1 MEKEKKSLMEKVKGW
16 SKKGK
21 IGLITIIMIIIVII
35 VSVIILNLNNNSNND
50 NNAQQSI
57 TENTIT
63 AEELKDYLKQL
74 EMGNYIQDD
83 SVKLGPIIDFNY
95 NNYNKLVSYSCIYH
109 NNNVT
114 MNEGGLV
121 LINEDTKEFK
131 NIAQPIETS
140 AIIYDLNTQ
149 NQSDK
154 LKEIMSLVSTYFI
167 ENGIDNFG
175 SVRASSSN
183 TLDKYAELGK
193 DIGTIVGIKEGRTIV
208 ENKYMSNIK
217 YKNEDTRDSSLL
229 YERMNIF
236 PMYLGATTTEME
248 YAWDSIGL
256 PEDALGLLTSEE
268 KTTMA
273 MVNGPAYRNVKKYT
287 IAEFNTATN
296 NPKIVGKYSSKEDA
310 KNALKLEE
318 ATDEPIIETEESKE
332 FAGIEQMIGFLNSYY
347 DLNFNPTDEQMR
359 EIMEFSNTTD
369 EFNNDTL
376 LEFILQKG
384 WTTSGTGT
392 VDNNSGNSNSGTT
405 SNSNNS
411 NNNSNN
417 NNNNNNTNQ
426 NSSDSN
432 TSTYEEIKAT
442 LSINIKDLI
451 NSSTD
456 SEVKTILQSNTL
468 QVSIFV
474 DGSIEGSE
482 YLMYHGGIDS
492 IPNTIAEDFTFD
504 VTKNKSIK
512 SNVRIVIDN
521 TSTMIREST
530 LYDKSIT
537 FDKTETYTIK

>member
-1 MEKEKKSLMEKVKGW
+1 MEKEKKSLLEKFKGL
-16 SKKGK
+16 SKKWK

-35 VSVIILNLNNNSNND
+35 VGVIIFNLNNNSNND

-63 AEELKDYLKQL
+63 TEQLKNYLKQL
-74 EMGNYIQDD
+74 EMGNYIKDD

-95 NNYNKLVSYSCIYH
+95 NNYNKRVSYSCIYH

-114 MNEGGLV
+114 MNEGGLILV
-121 LINEDTKEFK
+121 NEENKEYK

-140 AIIYDLNTQ
+140 AIIYDLNTK
-149 NQSDK
+149 NQSDH
-154 LKEIMSLVSTYFI
+154 LKEIMSLLSTYFI

-175 SVRASSSN
+175 SVRANSSD

-217 YKNEDTRDSSLL
+217 YKNEDTGDSSLL

-248 YAWDSIGL
+248 YVWDSIGL

-273 MVNGPAYRNVKKYT
+273 MVNGPAYRNVTKYT

-310 KNALKLEE
+310 KSALKLEE

-332 FAGIEQMIGFLNSYY
+332 VAGIEQMIGFLNSYY
-347 DLNFNPTDEQMR
+347 DLNFTPTDEQMQ
-359 EIMEFSNTTD
+359 EIIEFSNSTD

-376 LEFILQKG
+376 MEFILQKG
-384 WTTSGTGT
+384 WTASGTGT
-392 VDNNSGNSNSGTT
+392 VDNSSENSNSGTT

-411 NNNSNN
+411 SGNNKNTNKNSN
-417 NNNNNNTNQ
+417 
-426 NSSDSN
+426 DSN

-451 NSSTD
+451 NNSTD
-456 SEVKTILQSNTL
+456 PEVETILQSNTL

-474 DGSIEGSE
+474 EESEEKSE

-492 IPNTIAEDFTFD
+492 IPNTITQEFTFD
-504 VTKNKSIK
+504 ITNKTSIK

-537 FDKTETYTIK
+537 FDKTGTYTIK

>member
-1 MEKEKKSLMEKVKGW
+1 MEKEKKSLLEKFKGL
-16 SKKGK
+16 SKKWK

-35 VSVIILNLNNNSNND
+35 VGVIIFNLNNNSNND
-50 NNAQQSI
+50 NNAQQYI

-63 AEELKDYLKQL
+63 TEELKNYLKQL

-114 MNEGGLV
+114 MNEGGLILV
-121 LINEDTKEFK
+121 NEENKEYK

-140 AIIYDLNTQ
+140 AIIYDLNTK
-149 NQSDK
+149 NQSDH
-154 LKEIMSLVSTYFI
+154 LKEIMSLLSTYFI

-175 SVRASSSN
+175 SVRANSSD

-217 YKNEDTRDSSLL
+217 YKNEDTGDSSLL

-310 KNALKLEE
+310 KSALKLEE

-332 FAGIEQMIGFLNSYY
+332 VAGIEQMIGFLNSYY
-347 DLNFNPTDEQMR
+347 DLNFTPTDEQMQ
-359 EIMEFSNTTD
+359 EIIEFSNSTD

-376 LEFILQKG
+376 MEFILQKG
-384 WTTSGTGT
+384 WTASGTGT
-392 VDNNSGNSNSGTT
+392 VDNSSENSNSGTT

-411 NNNSNN
+411 SGNNKNTNKNSN
-417 NNNNNNTNQ
+417 
-426 NSSDSN
+426 DSN

-451 NSSTD
+451 NNSTD
-456 SEVKTILQSNTL
+456 PEVETILQSNTL

-474 DGSIEGSE
+474 EESEEKSE

-492 IPNTIAEDFTFD
+492 IPNTITQEFTFD
-504 VTKNKSIK
+504 ITNKTSIK

-537 FDKTETYTIK
+537 FDKTGTYTIK

>member
-1 MEKEKKSLMEKVKGW
+1 MEKEKKSLVEKFKGL

-35 VSVIILNLNNNSNND
+35 VGVIIFNLNNNSNND

-63 AEELKDYLKQL
+63 TEELKNYLKQL

-114 MNEGGLV
+114 MNEGGLI
-121 LINEDTKEFK
+121 LANEENKEYK
-131 NIAQPIETS
+131 NISQPIETS

-154 LKEIMSLVSTYFI
+154 LKEIMSLLSTYFI

-175 SVRASSSN
+175 SVRASSSD

-217 YKNEDTRDSSLL
+217 YKNEDTGDSSLL

-310 KNALKLEE
+310 KSALKLEE

-332 FAGIEQMIGFLNSYY
+332 VAGIEQMIGFLNSYY
-347 DLNFNPTDEQMR
+347 DLNFTPTDEQMQ
-359 EIMEFSNTTD
+359 EIIEFSNSTD

-376 LEFILQKG
+376 MEFILQKG
-384 WTTSGTGT
+384 WTASGTGT
-392 VDNNSGNSNSGTT
+392 VDNSSENSNSGTT

-411 NNNSNN
+411 SSNNKNTNKNSN
-417 NNNNNNTNQ
+417 
-426 NSSDSN
+426 DSN

-451 NSSTD
+451 NNSTD
-456 SEVKTILQSNTL
+456 PEVETILQSNTL

-474 DGSIEGSE
+474 EGSEEKSE
-482 YLMYHGGIDS
+482 YLMYHGGINS
-492 IPNTIAEDFTFD
+492 IPNTITQEFTFD
-504 VTKNKSIK
+504 ITNKTSIK

-537 FDKTETYTIK
+537 FDKTGTYTIK

>member
-1 MEKEKKSLMEKVKGW
+1 MEKEKKSLLEKFKGL
-16 SKKGK
+16 SKKWK

-35 VSVIILNLNNNSNND
+35 VGVIIFNLNNNSNND

-63 AEELKDYLKQL
+63 TEELKNYLKQL

-114 MNEGGLV
+114 MNEGGLILV
-121 LINEDTKEFK
+121 NEENKEYK

-140 AIIYDLNTQ
+140 AIIYDLNTK
-149 NQSDK
+149 NQSDH
-154 LKEIMSLVSTYFI
+154 LKEIMSLLSTYFI

-175 SVRASSSN
+175 SVRANSSD

-217 YKNEDTRDSSLL
+217 YKNEDTGDSSLL

-310 KNALKLEE
+310 KSALKLEE

-332 FAGIEQMIGFLNSYY
+332 VAGIEQMIGFLNSYY
-347 DLNFNPTDEQMR
+347 DLNFTPTDEQMQ
-359 EIMEFSNTTD
+359 EIIEFSNSTD

-376 LEFILQKG
+376 MEFILQKG
-384 WTTSGTGT
+384 WTASGTGT
-392 VDNNSGNSNSGTT
+392 VDNSSENSNSGTT

-411 NNNSNN
+411 SGNNKNTNKNSN
-417 NNNNNNTNQ
+417 
-426 NSSDSN
+426 DSN

-451 NSSTD
+451 NNSTD
-456 SEVKTILQSNTL
+456 PEVETILQSNTL

-474 DGSIEGSE
+474 EESEEKSE

-492 IPNTIAEDFTFD
+492 IPNTITQEFTFD
-504 VTKNKSIK
+504 ITNKTSIK
-512 SNVRIVIDN
+512 SNVKIVIDN

-537 FDKTETYTIK
+537 FDKTGTYTIK

>member
-1 MEKEKKSLMEKVKGW
+1 MEKEKKSLLEKFKGL
-16 SKKGK
+16 SKKWK

-35 VSVIILNLNNNSNND
+35 VWVIIFNLNNNSNND
-50 NNAQQSI
+50 NNAQQYI

-63 AEELKDYLKQL
+63 TEELKNYLKQL

-114 MNEGGLV
+114 MNEGGLILV
-121 LINEDTKEFK
+121 NEENKEYK

-140 AIIYDLNTQ
+140 AIIYDLNTK
-149 NQSDK
+149 NQSDH
-154 LKEIMSLVSTYFI
+154 LKEIMSLLSTYFI

-175 SVRASSSN
+175 SVRANSSD

-217 YKNEDTRDSSLL
+217 YKNEDTGDSSLL

-310 KNALKLEE
+310 KSALKLEE

-332 FAGIEQMIGFLNSYY
+332 VAGIEQMIGFLNSYY
-347 DLNFNPTDEQMR
+347 DLNFTPTDEQMQ
-359 EIMEFSNTTD
+359 EIIEFSNSTD

-376 LEFILQKG
+376 MEFILQKG
-384 WTTSGTGT
+384 WTASGTGT
-392 VDNNSGNSNSGTT
+392 VDNRSENSNSGTT

-411 NNNSNN
+411 SGNNKNTNKNSN
-417 NNNNNNTNQ
+417 
-426 NSSDSN
+426 DSN

-451 NSSTD
+451 NNSTD
-456 SEVKTILQSNTL
+456 PEVETILQSNTL

-474 DGSIEGSE
+474 EESEEKSE

-492 IPNTIAEDFTFD
+492 IPNTITQEFTFD
-504 VTKNKSIK
+504 ITNKTSIK

-537 FDKTETYTIK
+537 FDKTGTYTIK

>member
-1 MEKEKKSLMEKVKGW
+1 MEKEKKSLLEKFKGL
-16 SKKGK
+16 SKKWK

-35 VSVIILNLNNNSNND
+35 VGVIIFNLNNNSNND

-57 TENTIT
+57 NENTIT
-63 AEELKDYLKQL
+63 TEELKNYLKQL

-95 NNYNKLVSYSCIYH
+95 NNYNNYNKLVSYSCIYH

-114 MNEGGLV
+114 MNEGGLILV
-121 LINEDTKEFK
+121 NEENKEYK

-140 AIIYDLNTQ
+140 AIIYDLNTK
-149 NQSDK
+149 NQSDQ
-154 LKEIMSLVSTYFI
+154 LKEIMSLLSAYFI

-175 SVRASSSN
+175 SVRASSSD

-217 YKNEDTRDSSLL
+217 YKNEDTGDSSLL

-310 KNALKLEE
+310 KSALKLEE

-332 FAGIEQMIGFLNSYY
+332 VAGIEQMIGFLNSYY
-347 DLNFNPTDEQMR
+347 DLNFTPTDEQMQ
-359 EIMEFSNTTD
+359 EIIEFSNSTD

-376 LEFILQKG
+376 MEFILQKG
-384 WTTSGTGT
+384 WTASGTGT
-392 VDNNSGNSNSGTT
+392 VDNSSENSNSGTT

-411 NNNSNN
+411 SGNNKNTNKNSN
-417 NNNNNNTNQ
+417 
-426 NSSDSN
+426 DSN

-451 NSSTD
+451 NNSTD
-456 SEVKTILQSNTL
+456 PEVETILQSNTL

-474 DGSIEGSE
+474 EESEEKSE

-492 IPNTIAEDFTFD
+492 IPNTITQEFTFD
-504 VTKNKSIK
+504 ITNKTSIK
-512 SNVRIVIDN
+512 SNVKIVIDN

-537 FDKTETYTIK
+537 FDKTGTYTIK

>member
-1 MEKEKKSLMEKVKGW
+1 MEKEKKSLLEKFKGL
-16 SKKGK
+16 SKKWK

-35 VSVIILNLNNNSNND
+35 VGVIIFNLNNNSNND

-63 AEELKDYLKQL
+63 TEELKNYLKQL

-114 MNEGGLV
+114 MNEGGLILV
-121 LINEDTKEFK
+121 NEENKEYK

-140 AIIYDLNTQ
+140 AIIYDLNTK
-149 NQSDK
+149 NQSDH
-154 LKEIMSLVSTYFI
+154 LKEIMSLLSTYFI

-175 SVRASSSN
+175 SVRANSSD

-217 YKNEDTRDSSLL
+217 YKNEDTGDSSLL

-273 MVNGPAYRNVKKYT
+273 IVNGPAYRNVTKYT

-310 KNALKLEE
+310 KSALKLEE

-332 FAGIEQMIGFLNSYY
+332 VAGIEQMIGFLNSYY
-347 DLNFNPTDEQMR
+347 DLNFTPTDEQMQ
-359 EIMEFSNTTD
+359 EIIEFSNSTD

-376 LEFILQKG
+376 MEFILQKG
-384 WTTSGTGT
+384 WTASGTGT
-392 VDNNSGNSNSGTT
+392 VDNSSENSNSGTT

-411 NNNSNN
+411 SGNNKNTNKNSN
-417 NNNNNNTNQ
+417 
-426 NSSDSN
+426 DSN

-451 NSSTD
+451 NNSTD
-456 SEVKTILQSNTL
+456 PEVETILQSNTL

-474 DGSIEGSE
+474 EESEEKSE

-492 IPNTIAEDFTFD
+492 IPNTITQEFTFD
-504 VTKNKSIK
+504 ITNKTSIK

-537 FDKTETYTIK
+537 FDKTGTYTIK

>member
-1 MEKEKKSLMEKVKGW
+1 MEKEKKSLVEKFKGL

-35 VSVIILNLNNNSNND
+35 VGVIIFNLNNNSNND

-63 AEELKDYLKQL
+63 TEELKNYLKQL

-114 MNEGGLV
+114 MNEGGLILV
-121 LINEDTKEFK
+121 NEENKEYK

-140 AIIYDLNTQ
+140 AIIYDLNTK
-149 NQSDK
+149 NQSDH
-154 LKEIMSLVSTYFI
+154 LKEIMSLLSTYFI

-175 SVRASSSN
+175 SVRANSSD

-217 YKNEDTRDSSLL
+217 YKNEDTGDSSLL

-310 KNALKLEE
+310 KSALKLEE

-332 FAGIEQMIGFLNSYY
+332 VAGIEQMIGFLNSYY
-347 DLNFNPTDEQMR
+347 DLNFTPTDEQMQ
-359 EIMEFSNTTD
+359 EIIEFSNSTD

-376 LEFILQKG
+376 MEFILQKG
-384 WTTSGTGT
+384 WTASGTGT
-392 VDNNSGNSNSGTT
+392 VDNSSENSNSGTT

-411 NNNSNN
+411 SGNNKNTNKNSN
-417 NNNNNNTNQ
+417 
-426 NSSDSN
+426 DSN

-451 NSSTD
+451 NNSTD
-456 SEVKTILQSNTL
+456 PEVETILQSNTL

-474 DGSIEGSE
+474 EESEEKSE

-492 IPNTIAEDFTFD
+492 IPNTITQEFTFD
-504 VTKNKSIK
+504 ITNKTSIK
-512 SNVRIVIDN
+512 SNVKIVIDN

-537 FDKTETYTIK
+537 FDKTGTYTIK

>member
-1 MEKEKKSLMEKVKGW
+1 MEKEKKSLLEKFKGL
-16 SKKGK
+16 SKKWK

-35 VSVIILNLNNNSNND
+35 VGVIIFNLNNNSNND
-50 NNAQQSI
+50 NNAQQYI

-63 AEELKDYLKQL
+63 TEELKNYLKQL

-114 MNEGGLV
+114 MNEGGLILV
-121 LINEDTKEFK
+121 NEENKEYK

-140 AIIYDLNTQ
+140 AIIYDLNTK
-149 NQSDK
+149 NQSDH
-154 LKEIMSLVSTYFI
+154 LKEIMSLLSTYFI

-175 SVRASSSN
+175 SVRANSSD

-217 YKNEDTRDSSLL
+217 YKNEDTGDSSLL

-273 MVNGPAYRNVKKYT
+273 IVNGPAYRNVTKYT

-310 KNALKLEE
+310 KSALKLEE

-332 FAGIEQMIGFLNSYY
+332 VAGIEQMIGFLNSYY
-347 DLNFNPTDEQMR
+347 DLNFTPTDEQMQ
-359 EIMEFSNTTD
+359 EIIEFSNSTD

-376 LEFILQKG
+376 MEFILQKG
-384 WTTSGTGT
+384 WTASGTGT
-392 VDNNSGNSNSGTT
+392 VDNSSENSNSETT

-411 NNNSNN
+411 SGNNKNTNKNSN
-417 NNNNNNTNQ
+417 
-426 NSSDSN
+426 DSN

-451 NSSTD
+451 NNSTD
-456 SEVKTILQSNTL
+456 PEVETILQSNTL

-474 DGSIEGSE
+474 EESEEKSE

-492 IPNTIAEDFTFD
+492 IPNTITQEFTFD
-504 VTKNKSIK
+504 ITNKTSIK

-537 FDKTETYTIK
+537 FDKTGTYTIK

>member
-1 MEKEKKSLMEKVKGW
+1 MEKEKKSLLEKFKGL

-21 IGLITIIMIIIVII
+21 VGLITIITIIVLII
-35 VSVIILNLNNNSNND
+35 VGLIIFSLNNNSNND
-50 NNAQQSI
+50 NNTQQSI
-57 TENTIT
+57 SENTIT
-63 AEELKDYLKQL
+63 MEELKNYLKQL

-95 NNYNKLVSYSCIYH
+95 NNYNNYNKLVSYSCIYH

-114 MNEGGLV
+114 MNEGGLILV
-121 LINEDTKEFK
+121 NEENKEYK

-140 AIIYDLNTQ
+140 AIIYDLNTK
-149 NQSDK
+149 NQSDQ
-154 LKEIMSLVSTYFI
+154 LKEIMSLLSAYFI

-175 SVRASSSN
+175 SVRASSSD

-217 YKNEDTRDSSLL
+217 YKNEDTGDSSLL

-310 KNALKLEE
+310 KSALKLEE

-332 FAGIEQMIGFLNSYY
+332 VAGIEQMIGFLNSYY
-347 DLNFNPTDEQMR
+347 DLNFNPTDEQMQ
-359 EIMEFSNTTD
+359 EIIEFSNTTD

-376 LEFILQKG
+376 MEFILQKG
-384 WTTSGTGT
+384 WTASGTGT
-392 VDNNSGNSNSGTT
+392 VDNRSENSNSGTT

-411 NNNSNN
+411 SGNNKNTNKNSN
-417 NNNNNNTNQ
+417 
-426 NSSDSN
+426 DSN

-451 NSSTD
+451 NNSTD
-456 SEVKTILQSNTL
+456 PEVETILQSNTL

-474 DGSIEGSE
+474 EESEEKSE

-492 IPNTIAEDFTFD
+492 IPNTITQEFTFD
-504 VTKNKSIK
+504 ITNKTSIK

-537 FDKTETYTIK
+537 FDKTGTYTIK

>member
-1 MEKEKKSLMEKVKGW
+1 MEKEKKSLLEKFKGL
-16 SKKGK
+16 SKKWK

-35 VSVIILNLNNNSNND
+35 VGVIIFNLNNNSNNN

-63 AEELKDYLKQL
+63 TEELKNYLKQL

-114 MNEGGLV
+114 MNEGGLILV
-121 LINEDTKEFK
+121 NEENKEYK

-140 AIIYDLNTQ
+140 AIIYDLNTK
-149 NQSDK
+149 NQSDH
-154 LKEIMSLVSTYFI
+154 LKEIMSLLSTYFI

-175 SVRASSSN
+175 SVRANSSD

-217 YKNEDTRDSSLL
+217 YKNEDTGDSSLL

-296 NPKIVGKYSSKEDA
+296 NPKIVGKYSRKKDEKS
-310 KNALKLEE
+310 ALKLEE

-332 FAGIEQMIGFLNSYY
+332 VAGIEQMIGFLNSYY
-347 DLNFNPTDEQMR
+347 DLNFTPTDEQMQ
-359 EIMEFSNTTD
+359 EIIEFSNSTD

-376 LEFILQKG
+376 MEFILQKG
-384 WTTSGTGT
+384 WTASGTGT
-392 VDNNSGNSNSGTT
+392 VDNSSENSNSGTT

-411 NNNSNN
+411 SGNNKNTNKNSN
-417 NNNNNNTNQ
+417 
-426 NSSDSN
+426 DSN

-451 NSSTD
+451 NNSTD
-456 SEVKTILQSNTL
+456 PEVETILQSNTL

-474 DGSIEGSE
+474 EESEEKSE

-492 IPNTIAEDFTFD
+492 IPNTITQEFTFD
-504 VTKNKSIK
+504 ITNKTSIK

-537 FDKTETYTIK
+537 FDKTGTYTIK